1 MSTAEAPGVRTK
13 SDFTQGSTG
22 DTLIRRLLKSRVRL
36 VVGGLI
42 LVVGAIAFTKWKQV
56 SSDGGQ
62 QPVEPF
68 RIAGNLYFVGTND
81 VSAFLLTGPAGHIL
95 LDGGYPGSASLIV
108 ASIAQLGF
116 DIRDVKVLLNS
127 DPHTDHAGAL
137 AALKEASGA
146 ELWAS
151 EPSAYSLASGGDDP
165 DILLPLRLLLRA
177 RIIGYPRVAVD
188 QRFSDGETISV
199 GPLRI
204 TAHVTGG
211 HTRGCTSYSFQV
223 QDDAEAL
230 DVVSACSLGIL
241 GVSKYPEQEADLE
254 RSLRVLRS
262 LPVDVWVTSHNHLW
276 GRYRKFA
283 ARDSADRAVAPF
295 IDPAGYRAYLDTAE
309 ARFRRGDDL

>member
-1 MSTAEAPGVRTK
+1 MARRFLVRR
-13 SDFTQGSTG
+13 S
-22 DTLIRRLLKSRVRL
+22 RL
-36 VVGGLI
+36 VLACLAI
-42 LVVGAIAFTKWKQV
+42 VVVATAFTKWRQV
-56 SSDGGQ
+56 SNDGGQ

-81 VSAFLLTGPAGHIL
+81 VSSFLLAGPAGHVL
-95 LDGGYPGSASLIV
+95 LDGGYPGTASMIV
-108 ASIAQLGF
+108 ASMARLGF

-127 DPHTDHAGAL
+127 DPHTDHAGGL

-165 DILLPLRLLLRA
+165 DILLPVRFLLRA
-177 RIIGYPRVAVD
+177 RIIGYPRVRVD
-188 QRFSDGETISV
+188 RRFQDGDTISV
-199 GPLRI
+199 GPIRV

-223 QDDAEAL
+223 QDGSDTL

-241 GVSKYPEQEADLE
+241 GVSKYPEQHDDLV
-254 RSLRVLRS
+254 RSLRVLRG
-262 LPVDVWVTSHNHLW
+262 LPADVWVTSHGRLW

-283 ARDSADRAVAPF
+283 ARDTAESPVAPF
-295 IDPAGYRAYLDTAE
+295 VDPAGYRAYLDTAE
-309 ARFRRGDDL
+309 ARFRRGAEQ

>member
-1 MSTAEAPGVRTK
+1 MARRFLVRC
-13 SDFTQGSTG
+13 S
-22 DTLIRRLLKSRVRL
+22 RL
-36 VVGGLI
+36 VLACLAI
-42 LVVGAIAFTKWKQV
+42 VVVATAFTKWRQV
-56 SSDGGQ
+56 SNDGGQ

-81 VSAFLLTGPAGHIL
+81 VSSFLLTGPAGHVL
-95 LDGGYPGSASLIV
+95 LDGGYPGTASMIV
-108 ASIAQLGF
+108 ASMARLGF

-127 DPHTDHAGAL
+127 DPHTDHAGGL

-165 DILLPLRLLLRA
+165 DILLPVRFLLRA
-177 RIIGYPRVAVD
+177 RIIGYPRVRVD
-188 QRFSDGETISV
+188 RRFQDGDTISV
-199 GPLRI
+199 GPIRV

-223 QDDAEAL
+223 QDGSDTL

-241 GVSKYPEQEADLE
+241 GVSKYPEQHDDLV
-254 RSLRVLRS
+254 RSLRVLRG
-262 LPVDVWVTSHNHLW
+262 LPADVWVTSHGRLW

-283 ARDSADRAVAPF
+283 ARDTAESPVAPF
-295 IDPAGYRAYLDTAE
+295 VDPAGYRAYLDTAE
-309 ARFRRGDDL
+309 ARFRRGAEQ